1 MVRDGKFH
9 PKDGGTEHEVAVEP
23 VHLTPGGAFGSFIR
37 CVRNHAPQQVNAP
50 ILRGHYAAALCHL
63 ANISYRL
70 GKEAPFSQ
78 EPEGMSNPQIAES
91 FETIKKNLKA
101 AGVDL
106 DKTNY
111 RMGRTLTID
120 PKTER
125 FVGDPEADKL
135 LTVEYRPPY
144 VVPEKV

>member
-1 MVRDGKFH
+1 
-9 PKDGGTEHEVAVEP
+9 
-23 VHLTPGGAFGSFIR
+23 
-37 CVRNHAPQQVNAP
+37 
-50 ILRGHYAAALCHL
+50 L

-70 GKEAPFSQ
+70 GKEVPFSH
-78 EPEGMSNPQIAES
+78 EPEDMSNPQIAES
-91 FETIKKNLKA
+91 FDVIKKNLKSV
-101 AGVDL
+101 GVNL

-125 FVGDPEADKL
+125 FVGDPEADKM
-135 LTVEYRPPY
+135 LTVEYRSPY